1 MGRVETSWRK
11 SNGNNSSEQPR
22 NFSLRWSRRHA
33 GTLQPTRAGY
43 EGPGD
48 VPAARATVSFYWYSD
63 DVRSYMVVLLV
74 KRATNILNVDTNY
87 RLASSGYVKVW
98 QEICR

>member
-11 SNGNNSSEQPR
+11 SNGKSSREQPR
-22 NFSLRWSRRHA
+22 KFSLRRSRTPA
-33 GTLQPTRAGY
+33 GTLQPTRAGH
-43 EGPGD
+43 EGPGG

-87 RLASSGYVKVW
+87 WLASSGYVKVG
-98 QEICR
+98 QGICR